1 MKTNKVGKIKLIEL
15 NAKELNQINGGSIL
29 SFLDSCV
36 AMATNGIKSLGLW
49 GAAVGWF
56 VWETLTNPI
65 ESYDSF
71 MKGWNAR

>member
-1 MKTNKVGKIKLIEL
+1 MKTIKKGGIQLVEL
-15 NAKELNQINGGSIL
+15 NPEELKRIDGGSIL
-29 SFLDSCV
+29 SFLDSC
-36 AMATNGIKSLGLW
+36 AEMALNGIKTLGIW

-71 MKGWNAR
+71 MSGWNAR

>member
-1 MKTNKVGKIKLIEL
+1 MKTNNVDIIQLIEL

-36 AMATNGIKSLGLW
+36 AMATNGIKSFGLW
-49 GAAVGWF
+49 GVAVGWF

-65 ESYDSF
+65 ESYNSF
-71 MKGWNAR
+71 MSGWNAK

>member
-1 MKTNKVGKIKLIEL
+1 MRTIKLNSGQFVKLSTEEL
-15 NAKELNQINGGSIL
+15 KQINGGSIL

-36 AMATNGIKSLGLW
+36 EMITGGIKTLGGW
-49 GAAVGWF
+49 GAAVVWF

-71 MKGWNAR
+71 MSGWNAR